1 MARGLAKSRA
11 SIEIFTSHHFSR
23 PENCMTDSTPKFHGI
38 IPPVVTPLTSSGEL
52 DMQGLEK
59 LIEHQIAGGVHG
71 LFMLGTTGEAP
82 SLSHDLQR
90 QVIESSSR
98 IVAARVPVLIGISNT
113 SLAESVAMARCAADA
128 GCDAVV
134 AAAPYYL
141 PIDQTELAGYF
152 RQLSQ
157 QVPLPLVLY
166 NFPLLTKVVFEPE
179 TIRQLLDEP
188 NIVGI
193 KDSSGDLDY
202 FAKIVEVAKSRPGFS
217 LLAGR
222 EASLHKIVSLGGDG
236 GVTGGA
242 NIYPRLFVDFY
253 NAAVAKAADKIAECS
268 ELVNTLG
275 QIYAVPGNRFSAGI
289 AGTKAALELLD
300 ICRGD
305 VAPPIQ
311 QVTDEQ
317 KAKIKSILES
327 LKLL

>member
-1 MARGLAKSRA
+1 MS
-11 SIEIFTSHHFSR
+11 
-23 PENCMTDSTPKFHGI
+23 DSTQRFHGI

-52 DMQGLEK
+52 DEQGLEK
-59 LIEHQIAGGVHG
+59 LIERHIAGGVHG

-82 SLSHDLQR
+82 SLPGELHR

-98 IVAARVPVLIGISNT
+98 IVAGRVPVLIGISNT
-113 SLAESVAMARCAADA
+113 SLAESVALARCAAEA

-141 PIDQTELAGYF
+141 PIDQAELTGYF
-152 RQLSQ
+152 RQLSK

-242 NIYPRLFVDFY
+242 NIHPRLLVDFY
-253 NAAVAKAADKIAECS
+253 DVAVSQDAERIAECTA
-268 ELVNTLG
+268 LVNTLG
-275 QIYAVPGNRFSAGI
+275 QIYAVPGNRFSATVAGI
-289 AGTKAALELLD
+289 KASLELLG
-300 ICRGD
+300 ICGSTL
-305 VAPPIQ
+305 APPIQ
-311 QVTDEQ
+311 AVTDDQ
-317 KAKIKSILES
+317 KAKIKLILES

>member
-1 MARGLAKSRA
+1 
-11 SIEIFTSHHFSR
+11 
-23 PENCMTDSTPKFHGI
+23 MTDSTPKFHGI
-38 IPPVVTPLTSSGEL
+38 IPPVVTPLTPAGEL
-52 DMQGLEK
+52 DIPGLEK

-71 LFMLGTTGEAP
+71 LFILGTTGEAP

-90 QVIESSSR
+90 QVIENSSR
-98 IVAARVPVLIGISNT
+98 IVAGRVPVLVGISNT
-113 SLAESVAMARCAADA
+113 SLTESMVMARCAADA
-128 GCDAVV
+128 GYDAVV

-141 PIDQTELAGYF
+141 PIDQAELTGYF

-166 NFPLLTKVVFEPE
+166 NFPLLTKVVFERE
-179 TIRQLLDEP
+179 TIRQFLDEP

-202 FAKIVEVAKSRPGFS
+202 FAKIVEVVKERTGFS

-222 EASLHKIVSLGGDG
+222 EASLHKIISLGGDG

-242 NIYPRLFVDFY
+242 NIFPRLFVDFY
-253 NAAVAKAADKIAECS
+253 DAAVAKDSEQIEECAA
-268 ELVNTLG
+268 LVNTLG

-300 ICRGD
+300 ICHGD
-305 VAPPIQ
+305 VAPPIE

>member
-1 MARGLAKSRA
+1 
-11 SIEIFTSHHFSR
+11 
-23 PENCMTDSTPKFHGI
+23 MTDSTPRFHGI

-52 DMQGLEK
+52 DEQGLEK

-82 SLSHDLQR
+82 SLSRELQL
-90 QVIESSSR
+90 QVIKISSR
-98 IVAARVPVLIGISNT
+98 IVAGRLPVLIGISNT
-113 SLAESVAMARCAADA
+113 SLAESVTLARFAAET

-141 PIDQTELAGYF
+141 PIDQAELVGYF
-152 RQLSQ
+152 RQLSR

-202 FAKIVEVAKSRPGFS
+202 FAKIVEVANARPGFR

-242 NIYPRLFVDFY
+242 NIFPRLFVKFY
-253 NAAVAKAADKIAECS
+253 DAAVAKDAQRIAECS
-268 ELVNTLG
+268 ELVDQLG
-275 QIYAVPGNRFSAGI
+275 QIYAVAGSRFSAGI
-289 AGTKAALELLD
+289 AGIKASLELLG
-300 ICRGD
+300 ICGST

-311 QVTDEQ
+311 SLTDEQ
-317 KAKIKSILES
+317 KAKIKLILDS